1 MHFMAALVSDR
12 LRASL
17 ANLPR
22 AERRVAHE
30 ILGAYPVAGLETVA
44 RLAARAN
51 VSGPTVVRLVN
62 RLGFEGYPDFQNAL
76 INELEERTA
85 SPLLQYERQAP
96 ASQTEPL
103 ARAQSVL
110 VNALEQSLSELDH
123 ASFTRFIDTLTDPR
137 QRILTAGG
145 RFTQLVAHSLAAHL
159 GIVRPNV
166 SFLAQEQW
174 VPYLM
179 NVQRTDAVVIFDV
192 RRYQRTTVEF
202 GQQCAQRGASVL
214 LVTDPW
220 MSPLAMDAMAILQV
234 SVQSPSPF
242 DSLVPAFA
250 LAEALLA
257 ESVERL
263 GDAAKD
269 RMRDYDN
276 LWDQRGFSMTKADG
290 SEA

>member
-1 MHFMAALVSDR
+1 MHFMASLVADR
-12 LRASL
+12 LRAAL

-30 ILGAYPVAGLETVA
+30 ILGSYPVAGLETVA
-44 RLAARAN
+44 RLAARAS

-85 SPLLQYERQAP
+85 SPLLQYERLAP
-96 ASQTEPL
+96 GNDADAL
-103 ARAQSVL
+103 AHTQSVL
-110 VNALEQSLSELDH
+110 VTALQQTLSELDR
-123 ASFTRFIDTLTDPR
+123 ASFDRFIDVLTDPR

-145 RFTQLVAHSLAAHL
+145 RFTRLAAHSLAAHL
-159 GIVRPNV
+159 GIVRTGV
-166 SFLAQEQW
+166 SFLPEDQW

-179 NVQRTDAVVIFDV
+179 GVQRTDAVVVFDV
-192 RRYQRTTVEF
+192 RRYQRSTVEF
-202 GQQCAQRGASVL
+202 GRQCAQRGACVL
-214 LVTDPW
+214 LITDPW
-220 MSPLAMDAMAILQV
+220 MSPLAMDAAAILQV
-234 SVQSPSPF
+234 SVESASPF

-263 GDAAKD
+263 GASAKE
-269 RMRDYDN
+269 RMRDYDG
-276 LWDQRGFSMTKADG
+276 LWDQRGFGMTKTAESD
-290 SEA
+290 E